1 MNIKVINYQTGNIS
15 SVVSALGRLGMS
27 SEIISEAARIEIGD
41 TVLLP
46 GVGSFDRA
54 AQNLTLGGFCEYD
67 YLAGKNKVIG
77 ICLGFHLMCRGS
89 AEGGLPGLGLFDT
102 TVLDFCNRVEPVL
115 NLGWCEVASDVP
127 SFTNQHY
134 FCHRYFV
141 PAQSNTVARIERDGL
156 AISNVFNNGSYWGIQ
171 SHPERSG
178 VNGLRLLKEVIQ
190 HEP

>member
-1 MNIKVINYQTGNIS
+1 MNIKVINYETGNIS
-15 SVVSALGRLGMS
+15 SVVSALDRLGMS
-27 SEIISEAARIEIGD
+27 SEIVSEAARIEVGD

-54 AQNLTLGGFCEYD
+54 AQNLRSGGFCEYD
-67 YLAGKNKVIG
+67 YLARKNKVIG

-89 AEGGLPGLGLFDT
+89 AEGELPGLGLFDT
-102 TVLDFCNRVEPVL
+102 TVLDLCNRVEPVL
-115 NLGWCEVASDVP
+115 NLGWCEVTSDVP
-127 SFTNQHY
+127 SFTNYHY

-141 PAQSNTVARIERDGL
+141 PAQSNTVAQIERDGL
-156 AISNVFNNGSYWGIQ
+156 AVSNVFNIGNYWGIQ

-178 VNGLRLLKEVIQ
+178 VSGLRLLEEVIL